1 MKRAYQSVMIK
12 KKDMTDAENQCV
24 LADIETYNRMK
35 HTALVWNNQNRV
47 FEDERSIHLHLKDRY
62 GCNDYFANS
71 ANREA
76 KALISSQ
83 MELREMYLADIH
95 DDIKAIKKQIK
106 KKEKYLKTLTDTK
119 ESLVWYTASGCSNPK
134 KIKDCPNVRF
144 MEDGRVRVQ
153 VFKKKTFFDNL
164 YLFEHTWLEPKIRE
178 VKNNIRQM
186 EHKIGR
192 LGKKA
197 RALQEDPL
205 VHVCFGTK
213 KLFHDTRICGE
224 DRVRALHKKRY
235 SRMMVSGRH
244 DSKNGNWV
252 FTYDTQTGDLWYRS
266 MTDWNGKKIRFPGV
280 FFPYG
285 QEQVCSYLNNRK
297 GAVAWGIRDCGNAWQ
312 ITCVISVEEERRNDC
327 FVDGCIAY
335 DINYD
340 NIAWSELDGCG
351 NLLHHGILPLT
362 VEEKTSGQMQQ
373 QRSHALEKIFR
384 YARDVKKPIVCENIK
399 AVKRKKFYDKNTKR
413 TRHISLFASD
423 QFALLAASKTEK
435 YGVSVT
441 PVNPAYTSLT
451 GKLKYKKRYGMTTH
465 EAAAFVIGRRGMG
478 FFDTVPKDWKCF
490 LTDKQKTGSRK
501 KQWAALYKTIKKMD
515 YRQVNQLLYPR
526 PVSDDFLYA
535 TSL

>member
-71 ANREA
+71 ANRKA

-95 DDIKAIKKQIK
+95 DDIKAIKKKIK

-285 QEQVCSYLNNRK
+285 QEQVCSYLNNRAFRFA
-297 GAVAWGIRDCGNAWQ
+297 GLQEDLAIGFHLLAGFA
-312 ITCVISVEEERRNDC
+312 
-327 FVDGCIAY
+327 
-335 DINYD
+335 
-340 NIAWSELDGCG
+340 
-351 NLLHHGILPLT
+351 NLLHNSLWVLTFLELHVHLEGHKIHRSALYAAGLAGCILHQ
-362 VEEKTSGQMQQ
+362 VG
-373 QRSHALEKIFR
+373 
-384 YARDVKKPIVCENIK
+384 
-399 AVKRKKFYDKNTKR
+399 AVSAI
-413 TRHISLFASD
+413 HIDFVSLFH
-423 QFALLAASKTEK
+423 FENLLSE
-435 YGVSVT
+435 
-441 PVNPAYTSLT
+441 
-451 GKLKYKKRYGMTTH
+451 
-465 EAAAFVIGRRGMG
+465 
-478 FFDTVPKDWKCF
+478 
-490 LTDKQKTGSRK
+490 
-501 KQWAALYKTIKKMD
+501 
-515 YRQVNQLLYPR
+515 
-526 PVSDDFLYA
+526 
-535 TSL
+535 